1 MIKRQ
6 TVQPAMTVKR
16 PVVFHLMSQTCMTTS
31 GVVMARVSGV
41 VMTRGG
47 GMVLTRIG
55 GMVMAKKSS
64 LSGPG
69 DGVIRTVVIRVG
81 TAGITRLA
89 MEMVGALE
97 MVIPGPRL
105 VGTRRIVGRT
115 QKSLAG
121 TSGLRYAT
129 VITPFLT
136 QVLVTAER

>member
-1 MIKRQ
+1 M
-6 TVQPAMTVKR
+6 AVKR
-16 PVVFHLMSQTCMTTS
+16 PVVSHLRSQARITS
-31 GVVMARVSGV
+31 QGVVMARVSGV
-41 VMTRGG
+41 VVTRGG
-47 GMVLTRIG
+47 GMVPRIG

-69 DGVIRTVVIRVG
+69 DAVIRTVVIRVG

-89 MEMVGALE
+89 MEMVGTLK
-97 MVIPGPRL
+97 MVIPGTRL
-105 VGTRRIVGRT
+105 VGTRRIVGST

-136 QVLVTAER
+136 QVLVTADR